1 MENLDKIRYY
11 RLKEEGENDIFVRV
25 RNEVNLEYLNSEFE
39 WIPNQEWFVSMFY
52 DKDIDYEEVLENDV
66 NLYIANKLNSYNI
79 SGTKV
84 PNHIFKIGDKMKKG
98 MILGLTGAMIGAGLL
113 IYSYV
118 LSPRTKKKLMSLE
131 NDMCEDFENMM
142 CEK

>member
-1 MENLDKIRYY
+1 
-11 RLKEEGENDIFVRV
+11 
-25 RNEVNLEYLNSEFE
+25 
-39 WIPNQEWFVSMFY
+39 
-52 DKDIDYEEVLENDV
+52 
-66 NLYIANKLNSYNI
+66 
-79 SGTKV
+79 
-84 PNHIFKIGDKMKKG
+84 MKKG

>member
-66 NLYIANKLNSYNI
+66 NLYIANKLNS
-79 SGTKV
+79 K
-84 PNHIFKIGDKMKKG
+84 KM
-98 MILGLTGAMIGAGLL
+98 T
-113 IYSYV
+113 
-118 LSPRTKKKLMSLE
+118 R
-131 NDMCEDFENMM
+131 
-142 CEK
+142 